1 MGIAAGRGARP
12 LPATG
17 WADAAFAW
25 ALAFAAPS
33 FYWALGG
40 TVGLGTI
47 AARAEEIP
55 LAGDPAFVFGTGV
68 LKVLAGLLALA
79 AVRPWGRAVP
89 RRAVLAAVWTAA
101 AVLACYGLA
110 NLVDHG
116 LMVAG
121 PRRTPEVLGARAAR
135 WHLLLWDPIFVLG
148 GVLFFQ
154 TARTARRY
162 RSAEPAARRPN
173 R

>member
-1 MGIAAGRGARP
+1 MGIAVGRGARS
-12 LPATG
+12 LPAAG

-25 ALAFAAPS
+25 AIAFAVPS

-40 TVGLGTI
+40 TAGLDTI
-47 AARAEEIP
+47 AARVEEIP
-55 LAGDPAFVFGTGV
+55 LAGNPAFVFGTGV

-79 AVRPWGRAVP
+79 AVRRWGRAVP
-89 RRAVLAAVWTAA
+89 RRPMLVAVWAVAA
-101 AVLACYGLA
+101 ILTSYGLA

-121 PRRTPEVLGARAAR
+121 LRRTPEVLGAGAVR

-148 GVLFFQ
+148 GMLFFQ
-154 TARTARRY
+154 TAR
-162 RSAEPAARRPN
+162 AARRHRSADPSPL
-173 R
+173 RPTR